1 MDNDDDFDREE
12 DDFDREEEGRDWGM
26 DWYDTSMELE

>member
-1 MDNDDDFDREE
+1 MDDIDTE
-12 DDFDREEEGRDWGM
+12 DTEFDREEEGRDWGM